1 MTDEDKRILDE
12 SVHHHWSHCAY
23 VFCLSGLATR
33 LVKIAILQG
42 IVAEIPAVIFAYSC
56 LVVALGYWLL
66 WVLNELNEI
75 LPRENHRRLL
85 LRHRLDWSVLLEKT
99 NFFELTYR
107 VMVAISI
114 LVGFTLGG
122 ID

>member
-1 MTDEDKRILDE
+1 MMDDDKRITDE

-33 LVKIAILQG
+33 VIKIAILQG
-42 IVAEIPAVIFAYSC
+42 LVSPTPAIVFAYVS
-56 LVVALGYWLL
+56 LAVALGYWLL

-75 LPRENHRRLL
+75 IPRENHRRLL
-85 LRHRLDWSVLLEKT
+85 MRRRFDWGVLWEKT

-107 VMVAISI
+107 LMVAISI
-114 LVGFTLGG
+114 IVGFSLGG